1 MEQENLKGIKK
12 LKGNTGCIK
21 LVEKIGLRR
30 KINCVFSFV
39 LDICLILW

>member
-1 MEQENLKGIKK
+1 MELGSLKGIKK
-12 LKGNTGCIK
+12 LKGNTECIK
-21 LVEKIGLRR
+21 LVEKTGLRR